1 MLRRAPSGY
10 KNSDQNPTTATSGG
24 FGIISKPFKA
34 PTPLAAKRHV
44 DLPSRKRKSVNYKD
58 AGGDQDDAGDQNA
71 APDGEGGPSKKVKY
85 AMGNKEYG
93 DDGVLGGLGAVC
105 MRKFPVFMVKEKTA
119 TFTKTSANIL
129 IQLAS

>member
-1 MLRRAPSGY
+1 MLRRAPAGY
-10 KNSDQNPTTATSGG
+10 KSSDQNPTSATSGG

-44 DLPSRKRKSVNYKD
+44 DLPGRKRKAVNYKD
-58 AGGDQDDAGDQNA
+58 AGGDKDDAGDENA
-71 APDGEGGPSKKVKY
+71 RPDEGGPSKKVKY

-105 MRKFPVFMVKEKTA
+105 MRKFPVFAVKEKTA
-119 TFTKTSANIL
+119 TFGKM
-129 IQLAS
+129 